1 MRWVVVL
8 IIAASICWVAPA
20 WVALLFVGGYLL
32 AHRIET
38 LQDRVDELERERSTE
53 DHWEDEAELRLST
66 SIVQSLSERHER
78 RPVEPEPAPPE
89 PEPDPNSV
97 EGVLRQ
103 IAREEE
109 QGPSHRPGQRASG
122 SASTWAVIA
131 WIALVA
137 VGAWFL
143 L

>member
-8 IIAASICWVAPA
+8 ITAVAISWIAPS
-20 WVALLFVGGYLL
+20 WVALLFIGGYLL

-103 IAREEE
+103 IEREEE
-109 QGPSHRPGQRASG
+109 RGQGQCHVPPTAGN
-122 SASTWAVIA
+122 ASTWAVIV

-137 VGAWFL
+137 VGAWL
-143 L
+143 LL

>member
-8 IIAASICWVAPA
+8 ITAVAISWVAPS
-20 WVALLFVGGYLL
+20 WVALLFIGGYLL

-66 SIVQSLSERHER
+66 SIVQSLSERREV
-78 RPVEPEPAPPE
+78 RPVETAPPDPE

-103 IAREEE
+103 IEREEE
-109 QGPSHRPGQRASG
+109 QGQCHVPPTAGN
-122 SASTWAVIA
+122 ASTWAVIV

-137 VGAWFL
+137 VGAWL
-143 L
+143 LL

>member
-8 IIAASICWVAPA
+8 ITAVAISWIAPS
-20 WVALLFVGGYLL
+20 WVALLFIGGYLL

-103 IAREEE
+103 IEREEE
-109 QGPSHRPGQRASG
+109 RGQGKCHVPPTAGN
-122 SASTWAVIA
+122 ASTWAVIV

-137 VGAWFL
+137 VGAWL
-143 L
+143 LL